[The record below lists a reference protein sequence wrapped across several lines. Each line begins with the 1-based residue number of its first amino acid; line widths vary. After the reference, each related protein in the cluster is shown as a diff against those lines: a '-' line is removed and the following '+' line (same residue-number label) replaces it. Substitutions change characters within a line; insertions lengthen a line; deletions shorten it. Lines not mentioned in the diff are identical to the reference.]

1 MGRGLGTGLCSLSP
15 EIFFLIFK
23 LQVVRFGAVY
33 VLFFTVQLLVLH
45 ANSATQFSQGAEPS
59 PKGRWLLGPPIDGSV
74 PVTNVIIH

>member
-1 MGRGLGTGLCSLSP
+1 M
-15 EIFFLIFK
+15 
-23 LQVVRFGAVY
+23 RFGAVY